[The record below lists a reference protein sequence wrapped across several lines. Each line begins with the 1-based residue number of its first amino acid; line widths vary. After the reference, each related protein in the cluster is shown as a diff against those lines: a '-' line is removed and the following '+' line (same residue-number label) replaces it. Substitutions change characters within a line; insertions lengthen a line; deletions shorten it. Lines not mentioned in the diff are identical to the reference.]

1 MFRFRLQRVLELRE
15 KAEQAQA
22 LELAKAEETATAA
35 RQQRDDLQALRAASR
50 QQLATAH
57 TSDPTVGHL
66 HHLGFVLNALD
77 ERLGHASRTLHLAE
91 GVVSSAR
98 VSLEA
103 AARDRRVMDRLK
115 AKQEDEHRAQENHR
129 DRVTMDEIAL
139 ARFTRQRDV
148 KSAASNVA
156 PGVSANVT
164 TASTGSA
171 SKTPHGIPEA

>member
-22 LELAKAEETATAA
+22 IELAKAEETASVA
-35 RQQRDDLQALRAASR
+35 RQQRDDLQAMRAASR
-50 QQLATAH
+50 DQLSSAH
-57 TSDPTVGHL
+57 SAAPTVGHL

-77 ERLGHASRTLHLAE
+77 ERLGHATQSLQSAE
-91 GVVSSAR
+91 GVVSTAR

-115 AKQEDEHRAQENHR
+115 DKHEDQHRAQESHR

-139 ARFTRQRDV
+139 ARFTRQRD
-148 KSAASNVA
+148 ANQANNA
-156 PGVSANVT
+156 SANAT
-164 TASTGSA
+164 NRSTGST
-171 SKTPHGIPEA
+171 SKPSEGTTEA